1 MERIKDVELIKK
13 LFSDASDT
21 EFKLAQDLVAIAMAD
36 GAISEQERRVIINIC
51 QQEEIAKESINDFM
65 QGYDDDIHRLMPEE
79 RKDRMAYL
87 ENLIRVMA
95 ADGVCTHIEIYLLE
109 IIASKMGV
117 NYMELV
123 SMVLMTATR
132 RFFAGDTGSRAL
144 ASFLHNVIDPKGKS
158 LCTNCENIRTLF
170 DLIAR
175 NVPQHQDLEENK
187 ATFVQA
193 MDAASKMLMENSLLC
208 DEFRSMGIDFET
220 VLMDEQKQ
228 AIRRWIHR

>member
-1 MERIKDVELIKK
+1 MELIKK

-51 QQEEIAKESINDFM
+51 QQEGIVKESINDFM
-65 QGYDDDIHRLMPEE
+65 QGYDDDVYRLMPEE
-79 RKDRMAYL
+79 RKGRMAYL

-123 SMVLMTATR
+123 SLVLMTATR

-144 ASFLHNVIDPKGKS
+144 ASFLHNVIDPRV
-158 LCTNCENIRTLF
+158 RTCV
-170 DLIAR
+170 LIVR
-175 NVPQHQDLEENK
+175 
-187 ATFVQA
+187 T
-193 MDAASKMLMENSLLC
+193 
-208 DEFRSMGIDFET
+208 
-220 VLMDEQKQ
+220 
-228 AIRRWIHR
+228 